1 MGRKGSRYT
10 LKEKLACIS
19 LVEQGIT
26 PNAVGTQYN
35 IKGEQIQQWVQRYH
49 KDGEAGLKR
58 AWPHRY
64 PTELKLE
71 IVQKYLTRHTSYPQL
86 AREYQIPNVAVIY
99 QWVTRYTSGKSLET
113 TRGKNDMRDGRK
125 TTQLERIEIAQWVIA
140 NDLDYVGA
148 IKKFNV
154 SYGQAYTW
162 VRKFK
167 RDGSMGLEDRRG
179 KAKEDHGQLT
189 ENEKLMLENK
199 RLQARVMRLSTEL
212 AVREKIQELER
223 RNVLKQKNIKLLKN
237 SHKK

>member
-71 IVQKYLTRHTSYPQL
+71 IVKINCP
-86 AREYQIPNVAVIY
+86 VAVLSI
-99 QWVTRYTSGKSLET
+99 KP
-113 TRGKNDMRDGRK
+113 MF
-125 TTQLERIEIAQWVIA
+125 RIWI
-140 NDLDYVGA
+140 
-148 IKKFNV
+148 
-154 SYGQAYTW
+154 
-162 VRKFK
+162 
-167 RDGSMGLEDRRG
+167 
-179 KAKEDHGQLT
+179 LT
-189 ENEKLMLENK
+189 FC
-199 RLQARVMRLSTEL
+199 
-212 AVREKIQELER
+212 
-223 RNVLKQKNIKLLKN
+223 
-237 SHKK
+237 